1 MKAIHLKRSAVLA
14 GLVGAAMG
22 AVLLVPA
29 AAQAQVSN
37 PPKGQ
42 NPGGMTLSPAAGA
55 GTVTPNFSAAHA
67 CPAGT
72 INATISLI
80 DNAGHEQ
87 QVGGPFN
94 STTVGAAPWNGAF
107 FATMGDIFGVSGA
120 TGADTFEIVVDCH
133 ATAGVPGTFT
143 DSTFVSFNADGS
155 TYSSSAT
162 PPAGAVATT
171 TSLTGPSLVQTGGNV
186 TLNAT
191 VAPGNAVGKVEF
203 FDGSTSMG
211 APVTL
216 TNGTAQFSTTT
227 LSTGSHPIT
236 AKFEPTD
243 PNAFKT
249 STSNTVTVT
258 VTSGDVQGETINVN
272 VPRAEGVFTMTVS
285 TTPVHLT
292 DAVLSADNTTFEST
306 GQLGSVTVS
315 DGRNQSQPGWS
326 ISGQVSDFS
335 DGTHTFTG
343 NDLGWTPQITTPN
356 AAHDVVAGPA
366 VPAQANPGLKQGS
379 GLASA
384 AVTKGLGTTVLG
396 AALDL
401 KVPSSTAPGAY
412 SATLT
417 ITAVEH
423 G

>member
-1 MKAIHLKRSAVLA
+1 MKTIHLKRSAVMA

-29 AAQAQVSN
+29 SAQAHVSN

-42 NPGGMTLSPAAGA
+42 NPGGMTLSPVSGA

-87 QVGGPFN
+87 QVGGPFGS
-94 STTVGAAPWNGAF
+94 STVSAPFTGAF

-133 ATAGVPGTFT
+133 ATAGQPGTFT

-162 PPAGAVATT
+162 PPAGAVSTS
-171 TSLTGPSLVQTGGNV
+171 TSLSGPSLVQVGGNV

-191 VAPGNAVGKVEF
+191 VTPSAAVGKVEF
-203 FDGSTSMG
+203 FDGSTSLG
-211 APVTL
+211 PAVTL
-216 TNGTAQFSTTT
+216 TNGAAQFSTTSLT
-227 LSTGSHPIT
+227 TGSHPIT

-243 PNAFKT
+243 PNAFLP

-258 VTSGDVQGETINVN
+258 VTSGDVQAETINVN
-272 VPRAEGVFTMTVS
+272 VPHTEGVFTMTVS
-285 TTPVHLT
+285 TTPVHLS

-306 GQLGSVTVS
+306 GQLGAVTVS

-335 DGTHTFTG
+335 NGTTSFTG
-343 NDLGWTPQITTPN
+343 NDLGWTPAITTPN
-356 AAHDVVAGPA
+356 AANDVVKGSA
-366 VPAQANPGLKQGS
+366 VPAGANPGLKQGS

-384 AVTKGLGTTVLG
+384 AATKGLGTTVLG

-401 KVPSSTAPGAY
+401 KLPSNTTPGAY